1 MTIRKNDLKGGSCG
15 HLLYWL
21 AFIFYVL
28 FLFSPIL
35 LKFILNPYEE
45 TIYTFLRPL
54 LIIVSFVSLCFV
66 AKHRI
71 LSICLLIIFAC
82 TTICEW
88 VMLCNYAY
96 YMDIDTFMAFATT
109 NWEEGSHFA
118 LNNLHA
124 LWYII
129 PLLLVFIA
137 LSVLYVSA
145 VLPPI
150 RTRLTM
156 CVVAMSI
163 SAVGL
168 LPIEKIATIHHVQ
181 DLKTAVFKNTF
192 STPPLNILHLTK
204 ITTRQLQ
211 RNKQVSDFSF
221 GSTRGKNIQGKEI
234 YVLAIGE
241 SVRYANCSLNGVYPR
256 NTMPRLSLMDNLL
269 FFNNYYSTGCTTS
282 TSIPMIVTRATAEE
296 NALSYQEKGVWKVFQ
311 ENGFTTAVIQRGLFA
326 QPSSAYLYQGV
337 DVATYAS
344 SDMEVVQKVD
354 SLAKQYDKLF
364 VMFHMRGS
372 HFYYDNFLEYFN
384 QFRPN
389 NIYDKDVESDSLLIN
404 SYDNTILYTDYLL
417 SSMID
422 SLRMHQAISAVWYM
436 SDHGQTITATQGWHG
451 TVCDSNEYHVP
462 LFMWYSDEY
471 KAENEDLVHTLQM
484 RTDAPINADNI
495 FYTLCGMTHIEM
507 PEYFSNDAWDL
518 SSPLFSPHPRT
529 LYAGGRVVCLEE

>member
-1 MTIRKNDLKGGSCG
+1 MTDTKNTVKNGSCRP
-15 HLLYWL
+15 LLYWF
-21 AFIFYVL
+21 AFLLYTL

-35 LKFILNPYEE
+35 LKFILNPCEE

-54 LIIVSFVSLCFV
+54 LITFSFVSLCFV
-66 AKHRI
+66 TKHRI

-82 TTICEW
+82 TTMCEW

-137 LSVLYVSA
+137 LSVLYISA

-150 RTRLTM
+150 RTRLTI
-156 CVVAMSI
+156 CAIAIGVT
-163 SAVGL
+163 AVGL
-168 LPIEKIATIHHVQ
+168 LPIEKITTIHHVQ

-204 ITTRQLQ
+204 ITTRQLR

-221 GSTRGKNIQGKEI
+221 GSTRGKDVQGKEI

-256 NTMPRLSLMDNLL
+256 NTMPRLSSMNNLL
-269 FFNNYYSTGCTTS
+269 FFKNYYSTGCTTS
-282 TSIPMIVTRATAEE
+282 TSIPMIITRATAED
-296 NALSYQEKGVWKVFQ
+296 NTLSYQERSIWKVFQ

-326 QPSSAYLYQGV
+326 QPSSAYLYQGI
-337 DVATYAS
+337 DIATYAS
-344 SDMEVVQKVD
+344 SDMAVMQKVD
-354 SLAKQYDKLF
+354 SLAKRYDKLF

-372 HFYYDNFLEYFN
+372 HFYYDNFPEEFN

-422 SLRMHQAISAVWYM
+422 SLRKYQAISAIWYM

-451 TVCDSNEYHVP
+451 TICDSNEYHVP
-462 LFMWYSDEY
+462 LFIWYSDEY
-471 KAENEDLVHTLQM
+471 KAENPGLVQNLQL
-484 RTDAPINADNI
+484 RIDDPLSADNI
-495 FYTLCGMTHIEM
+495 FYTLCGMTHIEL
-507 PEYFSNDAWDL
+507 PKFFSRNDWDL
-518 SSPLFSPHPRT
+518 SSLLFTPHPRK
-529 LYAGGRVVCLEE
+529 LYNGGRVVYLKE